1 MNSHLPEPADRP
13 PADERR
19 KSVDGRLAK
28 SKRNGGHGE
37 LFAMAYEDIALTDQP
52 HGSHDQCGPI
62 GIGHEAAHKIDGK
75 AQKWSRFF
83 AYEPTIHRSR
93 TDRFPVQDVDIPGD
107 VVARG
112 QRPELLADE
121 FTKSALPRHR
131 LRFLRVGQLVL
142 GKRARNTSRYSPSLV
157 LKW

>member
-1 MNSHLPEPADRP
+1 MPYDN
-13 PADERR
+13 
-19 KSVDGRLAK
+19 
-28 SKRNGGHGE
+28 
-37 LFAMAYEDIALTDQP
+37 IALTDQP
-52 HGSHDQCGPI
+52 DGSHDQCGPI

-83 AYEPTIHRSR
+83 AYEPTIHRMR
-93 TDRFPVQDVDIPGD
+93 TDRFPLQDVDIPGD

-142 GKRARNTSRYSPSLV
+142 GKRANGFAQYFAVQPV
-157 LKW
+157 LGS